1 MTFFSPQLDYSKK
14 LLKTKFTFRAE
25 AYVWEYLIAIKSTN
39 ENKYEMLITKIRSF
53 FCNFNNYLDRQ
64 MRPVERV
71 RHTIISKLQREN

>member
-53 FCNFNNYLDRQ
+53 FSVILT
-64 MRPVERV
+64 
-71 RHTIISKLQREN
+71 TISIGKCDQWKE